1 MPDWPEHP
9 DAADATSPDAAA
21 GTPPDAADA
30 TSPDAAAGTAPD
42 ADATSPD
49 AAAGTPQAADAAAP
63 PSDQAGDAALSDVQQ
78 ALNLAPDDAFAL
90 RIRADIY
97 RAMGRTDDA
106 IADYRKALEK
116 DPFQSESR
124 DALVKLGQDVPA
136 EQGLPLGPPVSD
148 WVIKEPT
155 PGRYIASNPKYPK
168 LRAELEMFGA
178 GTPRILEW
186 SQMKDAL
193 AGIGLLRYDAGD
205 LSESGNQDIVYTA
218 IVDLWANKV
227 VSIEPYSWGSN
238 AAKWDWQ
245 AFSVVVTDPD
255 GNSNEIKLRKPKTRP
270 VARDEPGFFDSP
282 WGGPGQNQA
291 QGRGRRGGGGGGG
304 GGFFGWFR

>member
-1 MPDWPEHP
+1 MTGTSPDAAAGTTPDAADTTSPDAAAGAAP
-9 DAADATSPDAAA
+9 DAADATSPDAA
-21 GTPPDAADA
+21 DA
-30 TSPDAAAGTAPD
+30 TSPD
-42 ADATSPD
+42 
-49 AAAGTPQAADAAAP
+49 AAGTPQAADIVAP

-90 RIRADIY
+90 RVRADIY
-97 RAMGRTDDA
+97 RAMGKTDDA

-155 PGRYIASNPKYPK
+155 PGRYIASNPKFPK

-186 SQMKDAL
+186 SLMKDAL

-205 LSESGNQDIVYTA
+205 LSESANQDIVYTA

-245 AFSVVVTDPD
+245 AYSVVVTDPD
-255 GNSNEIKLRKPKTRP
+255 GNANEIKLRKPKTRP
-270 VARDEPGFFDSP
+270 VARDEPGFFDAP

-291 QGRGRRGGGGGGG
+291 QGQGRGRRGGGGGGG